1 MTPYRFL
8 APLVIVGAL
17 FAYSDAVDARE
28 ASNLQ
33 RWDRANSAAVA
44 ANQERSES
52 AYRASVLQQQISQ
65 LQIEQWRR
73 ECTTPEAW
81 HQDNPTKYPTEM
93 VGISGERVVIKQW
106 SFKPAD
112 LAGFT
117 VKLLC
122 QK

>member
-1 MTPYRFL
+1 VTPYRFI

-52 AYRASVLQQQISQ
+52 AHRASVLQEQISQ
-65 LQIEQWRR
+65 LQLEQWRR
-73 ECTTPEAW
+73 ECTTPESW
-81 HQDNPTKYPTEM
+81 HVSNPTKYPTEM
-93 VGISGERVVIKQW
+93 VGISGERVVIKRW

-122 QK
+122 AK